1 MKLFDMETNPGIS
14 AEECAAQLVD
24 TVPLVT
30 RTIRAEMRRH
40 RGSNLS
46 VPQFRTLAYIGR
58 HPGTSLSGVADHIGL
73 TRATMSKMI
82 DRLKMRDLVVRQEA
96 PDDRR
101 RICLELTPLGLETWQ
116 TSRKATR
123 TQLAA
128 QLTSLSPEERV
139 AIVQAMETLRR
150 VFGSEPPVEEKGNG

>member
-14 AEECAAQLVD
+14 AEECAVQLVD

-58 HPGTSLSGVADHIGL
+58 HPGTSLSEVADHIEL
-73 TRATMSKMI
+73 TRATMSTMI
-82 DRLKMRDLVVRQEA
+82 DRLNARGLGMRQYA
-96 PDDRR
+96 TDDRR
-101 RICLELTPLGLETWQ
+101 R
-116 TSRKATR
+116 
-123 TQLAA
+123 
-128 QLTSLSPEERV
+128 
-139 AIVQAMETLRR
+139 
-150 VFGSEPPVEEKGNG
+150 